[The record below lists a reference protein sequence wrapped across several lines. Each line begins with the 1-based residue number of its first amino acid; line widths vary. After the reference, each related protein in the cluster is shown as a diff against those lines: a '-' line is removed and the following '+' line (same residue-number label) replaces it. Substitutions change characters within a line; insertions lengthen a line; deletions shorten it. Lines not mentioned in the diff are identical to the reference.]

1 MSNTKLNV
9 DNIKAKLNS
18 QEFRNQIEKIST
30 VNSLVEYLKSE
41 NMEYKTYEC
50 FKMISDIP
58 RNSGKEKEIRDFI
71 KKFAEDRG
79 YKTYRDEFN
88 NVIVYVPAS
97 EGMEDRD
104 SIMIQGHTDM
114 VCVKEGG
121 NVHNFD
127 IDPLELYT
135 ENGMLRARGT
145 TLGGDDGIA
154 VAYMMSIMD
163 NKDIKHP
170 ALECV
175 FTSDEEGSFI
185 GAENLDMSKLKS
197 KKLLNID
204 SEDEN
209 VMIVSCAGGMA
220 FENRIKFERVNSKL
234 ENPSACRIKISG
246 LKGGHS
252 GSDIHLG
259 RANAIKLAAKVLEY
273 LKGDKIEFELVSIK
287 SGEAPNVIPS
297 KSETIVLVEEKDIE
311 KAMSTVEKAQE
322 NITKEYAKS
331 ETRIKIELEKIDC
344 LEQKVIEKNAKE
356 RVISWIEKFKNGA
369 LTMSED
375 IEGLVEASDNVGTIS
390 TLEDEVIIVN
400 ECRSCEDKKIKE
412 IKADMEE
419 LSKSQHTEMEIKY
432 SYPGWKFNPKS
443 EVRKSFNESIEKIF
457 GRKSQE
463 LAVHSGLE
471 VGFFVDGVEGVDAI
485 SIGPNMLDIHTP
497 EEKLDIISA
506 LKIWYALVDFLEK

>member
-1 MSNTKLNV
+1 
-9 DNIKAKLNS
+9 
-18 QEFRNQIEKIST
+18 
-30 VNSLVEYLKSE
+30 
-41 NMEYKTYEC
+41 
-50 FKMISDIP
+50 
-58 RNSGKEKEIRDFI
+58 
-71 KKFAEDRG
+71 
-79 YKTYRDEFN
+79 
-88 NVIVYVPAS
+88 
-97 EGMEDRD
+97 
-104 SIMIQGHTDM
+104 
-114 VCVKEGG
+114 
-121 NVHNFD
+121 
-127 IDPLELYT
+127 
-135 ENGMLRARGT
+135 
-145 TLGGDDGIA
+145 
-154 VAYMMSIMD
+154 
-163 NKDIKHP
+163 
-170 ALECV
+170 
-175 FTSDEEGSFI
+175 
-185 GAENLDMSKLKS
+185 MSKLKS

-273 LKGDKIEFELVSIK
+273 LEGDKIEFELVSIK

-297 KSETIVLVEEKDIE
+297 KSETIVLVEEQDVK

-322 NITKEYAKS
+322 NITKEYKHS
-331 ETRIKIELEKIDC
+331 EFKIKIELEKIDNKE
-344 LEQKVIEKNAKE
+344 LKAIEKTAKE
-356 RVISWIEKFKNGA
+356 RIISWIENFKNGV

-375 IEGLVEASDNVGTIS
+375 VEGLVESSDNVGTIS
-390 TLEDEVIIVN
+390 TLEDKIIIVN
-400 ECRSCEDKKIKE
+400 ECRSCADVRISE

-419 LSKSQHTEMEIKY
+419 LSNSTNTELEIKY
-432 SYPGWKFNPKS
+432 SYPGWAFKNKS
-443 EVRKSFNESIEKIF
+443 NLRKSFNESIEKIY